1 MNVAE
6 IRKERGMTQKQ
17 LADKTG
23 TSVRWV
29 QKLEKGE
36 IDIQNI
42 SFLNGIRLLLALNEG
57 ETDEVMKDFDGCIRS
72 TYCMM
77 KGILNDGN

>member
-6 IRKERGMTQKQ
+6 IRKERGMTQKG
-17 LADKTG
+17 LAEKTG
-23 TSVRWV
+23 TSVRWI

-36 IDIQNI
+36 IDIHNI

-57 ETDEVMKDFDGCIRS
+57 ETDEVMKDMDDCIRS

-77 KGILNDGN
+77 KGILNSYD